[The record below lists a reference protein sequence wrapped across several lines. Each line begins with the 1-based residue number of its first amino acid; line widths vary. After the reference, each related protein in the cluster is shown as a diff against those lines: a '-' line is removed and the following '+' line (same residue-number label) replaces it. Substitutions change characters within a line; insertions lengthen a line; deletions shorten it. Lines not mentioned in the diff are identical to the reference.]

1 MTSEPDAEGV
11 SRRTL
16 LDWLLSGS
24 LLSLAAAVFYP
35 VIRYITPPK
44 VTEAVA
50 SSVVA
55 ARVGEL
61 APNTGKIF
69 RFGSKPGI
77 LVRTASGEWRA
88 FSAVCT
94 HLECTVQYREDLERI
109 WCACHNGHFDISGRN
124 MAGPPPRPLDR
135 FTVTVSGDDVVVSVE
150 A

>member
-16 LDWLLSGS
+16 LDRLLSGS